1 LLAIAGI
8 VDQWRSSLITQWP
21 GSGFGIAMQDIATC
35 SSRPILVWG
44 GGAIGGTVA
53 GFLARHGREV
63 DLVDV
68 DRTHI
73 DAISRGGLR
82 ITGRLGNFVARL
94 TAKLP
99 SEIEGTY
106 SLVFLCVKADQ
117 TERAIADIV
126 PALAGDGAIVSMQNG
141 LCEHA
146 IAQVAGAHRTVGAI
160 INFGAY
166 RTEPGEVVVGNPGTV
181 VLGELDGAMTAR
193 LDGIVRLLRHFE
205 PKANATANIW
215 GFLWGKLAYS
225 VLIKAS
231 ALDDAP
237 MVEFFTNPTR
247 HRLHLSLIRE
257 VLAVARA
264 EGITVEAFDG
274 FDPRAF
280 ETGDDDAISCLNRMA
295 GFFSA
300 STKPQSTIWQDL
312 VVLRRR
318 TDAPAQLAPCIEA
331 AAAHGL
337 AVPVTRKLV
346 ELIRAVEDGRATTGG
361 KLHDVLESAIGLKG

>member
-1 LLAIAGI
+1 MAV
-8 VDQWRSSLITQWP
+8 VDQHPIASDP
-21 GSGFGIAMQDIATC
+21 DFGIAMQDITIH

-73 DAISRGGLR
+73 DAINRGGLR
-82 ITGRLGNFVARL
+82 ITGRRGDFIARL
-94 TAKLP
+94 TSKLP
-99 SEIEGTY
+99 SEIEESY
-106 SLVFLCVKADQ
+106 DLVFLCVKADQ
-117 TERAIADIV
+117 TEHAIAEIV
-126 PALAGDGAIVSMQNG
+126 PALTEDGAIVSMQNG

-146 IAQVAGAHRTVGAI
+146 ISQVVGAHRTIGAT

-181 VLGELDGAMTAR
+181 MLGELDGTMTAR
-193 LDGIVRLLRHFE
+193 LDGIVALLRHFE
-205 PKANATANIW
+205 PKAGATANIW

-237 MVEFFTNPTR
+237 MVEFFTNPAR

-264 EGITVEAFDG
+264 ESITVEAFDG

-280 ETGDDDAISCLNRMA
+280 ETGDDADAISCMNRMA
-295 GFFSA
+295 GFFRA

-312 VVLRRR
+312 VVLKRR

-331 AAAHGL
+331 AAARGL
-337 AVPVTRKLV
+337 AVPVTQKLV
-346 ELIRAVEDGRATTGG
+346 ELIRAVEDGQATTGG
-361 KLHDVLESAIGLKG
+361 ELHDVLESAIGLKG

>member
-1 LLAIAGI
+1 
-8 VDQWRSSLITQWP
+8 
-21 GSGFGIAMQDIATC
+21 MQDIATY

-53 GFLARHGREV
+53 GFLARHGRHV

-68 DRTHI
+68 DHAHI
-73 DAISRGGLR
+73 DAINRKGLR
-82 ITGRLGNFVARL
+82 ITGRRGDFVARL
-94 TAKLP
+94 AAKLP

-117 TERAIADIV
+117 TERAIAGIV

-146 IAQVAGAHRTVGAI
+146 IAQVAGAHRTIGAT

-193 LDGIVRLLRHFE
+193 LDGIVGLLRHFE
-205 PKANATANIW
+205 PKARATTNIW

-237 MVEFFTNPTR
+237 MVEFFSNSAR

-280 ETGDDDAISCLNRMA
+280 ETGDDADAISCLNRMA

-337 AVPVTRKLV
+337 AVPVTRKLI

-361 KLHDVLESAIGLKG
+361 GLHDVLESTISLKG